1 VKRQFEN
8 QQGMGDALFRH
19 GLGRFSIAIA
29 MLCLATG
36 AAAALDAKAVIRDA
50 QKAMGNVASV
60 RYSGTGKLGAVGMNW
75 NPTGPWHSTDL
86 TRYSRTI
93 DYASASSREDLTRA
107 QENPPALGGE
117 APFVTP
123 ITEGRQV
130 SGKYAW
136 NQPADGNPPLAPDVV
151 QPALAT
157 AEERGLQIWLTPH
170 GFLKAAAANGA
181 VAGQISQGGQKV
193 ATLTFMLGRYRL
205 TGTIDGHNLVTRIET
220 RIPNP
225 VLGDMPVVASFTDY
239 KAFGGMR
246 FPLHILQTQ
255 GGSRTFELNVTSAAA
270 NIPDAGLTVPDNVR
284 KATVRPEEV
293 RLEKMADGVWML
305 YGGHNSVL
313 VEFRDY
319 LAVIDAPVDETRSL
333 AVIEAIHKLVP
344 GKPIKYVINT
354 HHHFDHSGGLRT
366 YVAEGAAVITH
377 EANKAFYQSAW
388 SQPRTLAPDRL
399 SQSPREPEFVTFRD
413 KYVLTDGTRT
423 VEVHWDFGDM
433 HDQYLCFAYLPKER
447 ILVQADDFSAWYI
460 TPLSLAMWN
469 NLYGNLQRLQIDP
482 LVMAPLHG
490 AITPM
495 DVWVKSLRDNAAR
508 Q

>member
-1 VKRQFEN
+1 
-8 QQGMGDALFRH
+8 MGGDLFR
-19 GLGRFSIAIA
+19 RAFASVSIAIA
-29 MLCLATG
+29 MIFLGAS
-36 AAAALDAKAVIRDA
+36 AAAALDAKAVIRNA
-50 QKAMGNVASV
+50 QKVMGDVASL

-75 NPTGPWHSTDL
+75 NPSGPWHATDL

-117 APFVTP
+117 APFVNP

-151 QPALAT
+151 QPAPAT
-157 AEERGLQIWLTPH
+157 AEDRGLQIWLTPH

-181 VAGQISQGGQKV
+181 VAAQNSQGGQKV
-193 ATLTFMLGRYRL
+193 TTLTFMLGRYRL
-205 TGTIDGHNLVTRIET
+205 TGIIDGNNLVARIET
-220 RIPNP
+220 HIPNP
-225 VLGDMPVVASFTDY
+225 VLGDMPVVVSFTDY

-255 GGSRTFELNVTSAAA
+255 GGSRTFELYVRSASA
-270 NIPDAGLTVPDNVR
+270 NIAGAALTVPDNVL

-293 RLEKMADGVWML
+293 RVEKMADGVWML

-313 VEFRDY
+313 VEFKDY

-377 EANKAFYQSAW
+377 EANKSF
-388 SQPRTLAPDRL
+388 
-399 SQSPREPEFVTFRD
+399 
-413 KYVLTDGTRT
+413 
-423 VEVHWDFGDM
+423 
-433 HDQYLCFAYLPKER
+433 
-447 ILVQADDFSAWYI
+447 
-460 TPLSLAMWN
+460 
-469 NLYGNLQRLQIDP
+469 
-482 LVMAPLHG
+482 
-490 AITPM
+490 
-495 DVWVKSLRDNAAR
+495 
-508 Q
+508 